1 MEFITILPDDP
12 MMFEHPMVK
21 FKIITDNHSISF
33 VVKGKF
39 SEKLLRNELDDVP
52 AEDMDK
58 IIQLVSDYYT
68 EEKIGETEFSEITS
82 MVKIER
88 ILQSEDQTK

>member
-1 MEFITILPDDP
+1 MEFTTILPDDP
-12 MMFEHPMVK
+12 TIFEHPMVK

-33 VVKGKF
+33 VVKDKF
-39 SEKLLRNELDDVP
+39 SEDLLRNELDDVP
-52 AEDMDK
+52 TKDVSE

-68 EEKIGETEFSEITS
+68 EENIGETEFSEITS

-88 ILQSEDQTK
+88 ILPSEN